1 MLPLKL
7 LIMGKVYLNSDNKL
21 VVETGNGVIRP
32 DGTTYSEIKS
42 NEEYTISADDV
53 AVLLNIINRKTVV
66 FESRIFNR
74 LSLGHLV
81 YKSINV
87 LSGNDFEE
95 TLKNIA
101 KIQEEISEENKMLK
115 DAIFKYNEDKKIFW
129 RPIEIDYGNTESS
142 R

>member
-1 MLPLKL
+1 
-7 LIMGKVYLNSDNKL
+7 MGKVYLNSDNKL

>member
-1 MLPLKL
+1 
-7 LIMGKVYLNSDNKL
+7 MGKVYLNSDNKL

-129 RPIEIDYGNTESS
+129 RPIKIE
-142 R
+142 

>member
-1 MLPLKL
+1 
-7 LIMGKVYLNSDNKL
+7 MGKVYLNNENKL
-21 VVETGNGVIRP
+21 VVETENGIIKP

-74 LSLGHLV
+74 LSLGYLV

-129 RPIEIDYGNTESS
+129 KPIKID
-142 R
+142 

>member
-1 MLPLKL
+1 
-7 LIMGKVYLNSDNKL
+7 MGKVYLNSDNKL
-21 VVETGNGVIRP
+21 VVETGNGIIKP

-129 RPIEIDYGNTESS
+129 RPIKIE
-142 R
+142 